1 MSHKS
6 KLNQINTLVSQI
18 RTKVTPLHPVENA
31 EGRWGFAT
39 PDGKVAIP
47 HQWRIAGHFY
57 EGLAK
62 VVDDSGKCGF
72 IDKSGTLVIP
82 CQFGCSSHFSAGLCW
97 VRNEDKRIGF
107 IDRKGNLKLP
117 YKWKAATPFFGNTA
131 AVMDDN
137 DCWYVIDRN
146 ETRFS
151 TIEWRRLIP
160 LRNDYYLGYGKS
172 DNWELVNEF
181 GGPIELLD
189 TSQDITFRLPWKD
202 MNGKWGFADTTI
214 AFVDNT
220 KAFDSNAAAAFTPTD
235 DGGYTIRCGNVN
247 ISCIPVLVGRWLEAR
262 CFREGLARVMD
273 DNHLCGY
280 VNESGALAIPCR
292 WRDAGPFWGGS
303 AEVEDLDGTMASID
317 RVGHIIGVE
326 KQTTNN

>member
-6 KLNQINTLVSQI
+6 KLNQINALVSQI

-47 HQWRIAGHFY
+47 HQWCIAGHFY

-97 VRNEDKRIGF
+97 VRNEDRRIGF

-117 YKWKAATPFFGNTA
+117 YKWKAVTPFFGNTA
-131 AVMDDN
+131 AVMDD
-137 DCWYVIDRN
+137 DGYWYVIDNDGR
-146 ETRFS
+146 RFS
-151 TIEWRRLIP
+151 TIEWKELVP
-160 LRNDYYLGYGKS
+160 LRNDYYLGKGKH
-172 DNWELVNEF
+172 DNWELLNEF
-181 GGPIELLD
+181 GGPLELLD
-189 TSQDITFRLPWKD
+189 TSKENTFRLPWKD
-202 MNGKWGFADTTI
+202 KTGLWGFADTTI
-214 AFVDNT
+214 SFNNHTKDNDR
-220 KAFDSNAAAAFTPTD
+220 KDIAAFTTSD
-235 DGGYTIRCGNVN
+235 DGGYTIRCGIVT
-247 ISCIPVLVGRWLEAR
+247 IKSTPVLAGQWKETR

-273 DNHLCGY
+273 KNRMCGY
-280 VNESGALAIPCR
+280 VDESGKLVIPCR
-292 WRDAGPFWGGS
+292 WLNAGPFWGGT
-303 AEVEDLDGTMASID
+303 AEVEDVDGTLATID
-317 RVGHIIGVE
+317 RTGRIIGIE
-326 KQTTNN
+326 KK